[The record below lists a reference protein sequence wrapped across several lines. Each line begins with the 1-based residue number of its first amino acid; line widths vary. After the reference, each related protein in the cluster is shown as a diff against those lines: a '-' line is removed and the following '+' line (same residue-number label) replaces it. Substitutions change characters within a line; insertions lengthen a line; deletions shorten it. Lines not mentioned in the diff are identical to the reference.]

1 MKKINIYFQI
11 NNQMSNESNEE
22 ISFDFD
28 ENAPI
33 EDDEVDSVLS
43 GESGRRERSR
53 NLQDINL
60 YKLLSR
66 KRKCTQFCFKKIIFL
81 SFIPT
86 LIYNVFWIVKI
97 KHLILKNLT
106 NCDFT
111 EFTNVILTICY
122 IVLAKGFLILF
133 FPQIRCGNEKNNLN
147 DFSYICVL
155 LKTLTTYLCS
165 LFLTNN
171 ISKKFDLNDS
181 INSYEEIFYWINMY
195 YKLECIYIKGIHT
208 IIGIILTAVLMVVIK
223 ELFKTIRYVL

>member
-1 MKKINIYFQI
+1 MANEIND
-11 NNQMSNESNEE
+11 E

-43 GESGRRERSR
+43 GESGKRERLR
-53 NLQDINL
+53 NIPENNL
-60 YKLLSR
+60 YILLSK
-66 KRKCTQFCFKKIIFL
+66 KRKCIQFCFKKIIFL

-86 LIYNVFWIVKI
+86 LIYNVFWILKI
-97 KHLILKNLT
+97 KQITPKNLSDF
-106 NCDFT
+106 DFT
-111 EFTNVILTICY
+111 ECTNIIQIVCY
-122 IVLAKGFLILF
+122 IVLVKGFLILF

-165 LFLTNN
+165 LYLTMN
-171 ISKKFDLNDS
+171 ISKKSDLNDR
-181 INSYEEIFYWINMY
+181 INSNEEIFYWISLY

-208 IIGIILTAVLMVVIK
+208 IIGIILTAILMVVIK
-223 ELFKTIRYVL
+223 ELFKAIRYVL

>member
-1 MKKINIYFQI
+1 MA
-11 NNQMSNESNEE
+11 NEVNDE

-43 GESGRRERSR
+43 GESGKRERLR
-53 NLQDINL
+53 NIPDNNL
-60 YKLLSR
+60 YILLSK
-66 KRKCTQFCFKKIIFL
+66 KRKCIQFCFKKIIFL

-86 LIYNVFWIVKI
+86 LIYNVFWILKI
-97 KHLILKNLT
+97 KQITQKNLP
-106 NCDFT
+106 DFDFS
-111 EFTNVILTICY
+111 EFTNIISIVCY

-133 FPQIRCGNEKNNLN
+133 FPQIRCGNERNNLN

-171 ISKKFDLNDS
+171 LSKKFDLNDS
-181 INSYEEIFYWINMY
+181 INSYEEIFYWINLY

-208 IIGIILTAVLMVVIK
+208 IIGIILTAILMVVLK
-223 ELFKTIRYVL
+223 ELFRAIRYVL

>member
-1 MKKINIYFQI
+1 MA
-11 NNQMSNESNEE
+11 NEVNDE

-43 GESGRRERSR
+43 GESGKRERLR
-53 NLQDINL
+53 NIPDNNL
-60 YKLLSR
+60 YILLSK
-66 KRKCTQFCFKKIIFL
+66 KRKCIQFCFKKIIFL

-86 LIYNVFWIVKI
+86 LIYNVFWIIKMKI
-97 KHLILKNLT
+97 KQITQKNLP
-106 NCDFT
+106 DFS
-111 EFTNVILTICY
+111 EFTNIISIVCY

-133 FPQIRCGNEKNNLN
+133 IPQIRCGNERNNLN

-155 LKTLTTYLCS
+155 LKSLTTYLCS

-171 ISKKFDLNDS
+171 LSKKFDLNDS
-181 INSYEEIFYWINMY
+181 INSYEEIFYWINLY

-208 IIGIILTAVLMVVIK
+208 IIGIILTAILMVVIK
-223 ELFKTIRYVL
+223 ELFKAIRYVL

>member
-1 MKKINIYFQI
+1 MA
-11 NNQMSNESNEE
+11 NEVNDE

-28 ENAPI
+28 ENASI

-43 GESGRRERSR
+43 GESGKRERLR
-53 NLQDINL
+53 NIPDNNL
-60 YKLLSR
+60 YILLSK
-66 KRKCTQFCFKKIIFL
+66 KRKCIQFCFKKIIFL

-86 LIYNVFWIVKI
+86 LIYNVFWILKI
-97 KHLILKNLT
+97 RQITQKNLP
-106 NCDFT
+106 NFDFS
-111 EFTNVILTICY
+111 EFTNIISIVCY
-122 IVLAKGFLILF
+122 IVLAKGFIILF
-133 FPQIRCGNEKNNLN
+133 FPQIRCGNERNNLN

-181 INSYEEIFYWINMY
+181 INSYEEIFYWINLY

-208 IIGIILTAVLMVVIK
+208 IIGIILTAILMVVIK
-223 ELFKTIRYVL
+223 ELFRAIRYVL

>member
-1 MKKINIYFQI
+1 MA
-11 NNQMSNESNEE
+11 NEVNDE

-43 GESGRRERSR
+43 GESGKRERLR
-53 NLQDINL
+53 NIPDNNL
-60 YKLLSR
+60 YILLSK
-66 KRKCTQFCFKKIIFL
+66 KRKCIQFCFKKIIFL

-86 LIYNVFWIVKI
+86 LIYNVFWILKMKQI
-97 KHLILKNLT
+97 TQKNLP
-106 NCDFT
+106 DFDFS
-111 EFTNVILTICY
+111 EFTNIISIVCY

-133 FPQIRCGNEKNNLN
+133 FPQIRCGNERNNLN

-155 LKTLTTYLCS
+155 LKSLTTYLYS

-171 ISKKFDLNDS
+171 LSNKFDLNDS
-181 INSYEEIFYWINMY
+181 INSYEEIFYWINLY

-208 IIGIILTAVLMVVIK
+208 IIGIILTAILMVVLK
-223 ELFKTIRYVL
+223 ELFRAIRYVL

>member
-1 MKKINIYFQI
+1 MA
-11 NNQMSNESNEE
+11 NEVNDE

-43 GESGRRERSR
+43 GESGKRERLR
-53 NLQDINL
+53 NIPDNNL
-60 YKLLSR
+60 YILLSK
-66 KRKCTQFCFKKIIFL
+66 KRKCIQFCFKKIIFL

-86 LIYNVFWIVKI
+86 LIYNVFWILKMKQI
-97 KHLILKNLT
+97 TQKNLP
-106 NCDFT
+106 DFDFS
-111 EFTNVILTICY
+111 EFTHIISIVCY

-133 FPQIRCGNEKNNLN
+133 IPQIRCGNERNNLN

-155 LKTLTTYLCS
+155 LKSLTTYLCS

-181 INSYEEIFYWINMY
+181 INSYEEIFYWINLY

-208 IIGIILTAVLMVVIK
+208 IIGIILTAILMVVLK
-223 ELFKTIRYVL
+223 ELFRAIRYVL